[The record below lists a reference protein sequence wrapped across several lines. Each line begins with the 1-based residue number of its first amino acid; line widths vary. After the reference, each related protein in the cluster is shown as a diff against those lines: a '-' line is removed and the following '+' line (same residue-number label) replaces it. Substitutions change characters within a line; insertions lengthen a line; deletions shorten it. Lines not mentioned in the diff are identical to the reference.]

1 MSDNEKIKLS
11 IEKIV
16 EELKNIGTNINPNIH
31 TKQITQQ
38 TPQTQQTQQTQQTT
52 QTPQTPQNQQ
62 NQQTTQTPQTPQN
75 QQNQQT
81 PENPQ
86 EPTEPA
92 GYMGPQINYSH
103 AYWSRSLR
111 NEYNYYY

>member
-31 TKQITQQ
+31 TKQITRQ
-38 TPQTQQTQQTQQTT
+38 TPQTT

-62 NQQTTQTPQTPQN
+62 
-75 QQNQQT
+75 T

-86 EPTEPA
+86 ESTEPA

>member
-31 TKQITQQ
+31 TKQITRQ
-38 TPQTQQTQQTQQTT
+38 TPQTQQTT
-52 QTPQTPQNQQ
+52 QTS
-62 NQQTTQTPQTPQN
+62 QTPQN

>member
-31 TKQITQQ
+31 TKQITRQ
-38 TPQTQQTQQTQQTT
+38 TPQTTQTTQTPQTPQTPQTT

-62 NQQTTQTPQTPQN
+62 
-75 QQNQQT
+75 T

-86 EPTEPA
+86 ESTEPA

>member
-62 NQQTTQTPQTPQN
+62 NQQT
-75 QQNQQT
+75 

>member
-31 TKQITQQ
+31 TKQITRQ
-38 TPQTQQTQQTQQTT
+38 TPQTTQTT
-52 QTPQTPQNQQ
+52 QTPQTT
-62 NQQTTQTPQTPQN
+62 QTTQTSQTPQNQQN

-86 EPTEPA
+86 DPTEPA